1 MKGRNLLT
9 PDNSVICL
17 DLNSPRVKNETMLNS
32 PSRFRFRNR
41 AIVNAGTDEPSTAND
56 GGRRRMGSSDER
68 WPPRRAK
75 PDAPKRDWR
84 RVRHSPW
91 FWVGVSMFLV
101 AILTH
106 VFSEDLSYA
115 PASAA
120 IGSERRRQFPG
131 RSFEPLARALG
142 HPRSYR
148 ARTAGCLRV
157 KDLLIGVPNYWR
169 YWSSGIG
176 KSRRTRRITTQTKP
190 GGLPK
195 RFARALDMSRRLSAF
210 TRPTIR
216 SSQPERPVFRAPSQP
231 PVNPAL
237 SSPTTR

>member
-1 MKGRNLLT
+1 MA
-9 PDNSVICL
+9 P
-17 DLNSPRVKNETMLNS
+17 SPRQAGRPKARLAAR
-32 PSRFRFRNR
+32 PSL
-41 AIVNAGTDEPSTAND
+41 AVIL
-56 GGRRRMGSSDER
+56 GRRFDVSCCDLDPCVFGGSFQ
-68 WPPRRAK
+68 W
-75 PDAPKRDWR
+75 
-84 RVRHSPW
+84 
-91 FWVGVSMFLV
+91 
-101 AILTH
+101 
-106 VFSEDLSYA
+106 

-131 RSFEPLARALG
+131 RYFEPLARALG

-148 ARTAGCLRV
+148 AQTAGCLRV

-169 YWSSGIG
+169 YWLSEIG

-195 RFARALDMSRRLSAF
+195 RFARALNMSRRLLAF
-210 TRPTIR
+210 TGPTIR
-216 SSQPERPVFRAPSQP
+216 SSQPERPIFRAPSQP